1 MLRAEAGTLK
11 QAACI
16 SNNACSSR
24 SSYCELSRT
33 RLRDFLSPTDD
44 ATVLSV
50 TMVSDFLQDSQ
61 RTLGCFKTLKV
72 CFFQSELVYPE
83 VVR

>member
-16 SNNACSSR
+16 SNSACSSR

-50 TMVSDFLQDSQ
+50 TMVSDFLQASQ
-61 RTLGCFKTLKV
+61 NIGML
-72 CFFQSELVYPE
+72 
-83 VVR
+83 